1 MARKLNHK
9 TRKAL
14 APKTRF
20 GKSVSFSQRRT
31 LRKFK
36 PNLQTVTLLIDGKS
50 IKVTLSAWQI
60 RSLGKEE
67 QPKKLITEL
76 KKLAK

>member
-9 TRKAL
+9 TRKSL

-20 GKSVSFSQRRT
+20 GKNVSFSQRRS

-36 PNLQTVTLLIDGKS
+36 PNLQKVTLLVNGKPV
-50 IKVTLSAWQI
+50 KVVLSARQI
-60 RSLGKEE
+60 RSLGKER
-67 QPKKLITEL
+67 QPKEL
-76 KKLAK
+76 MSELRKLAK